1 MASPGRPPVSG
12 ADLRGTRLAQ
22 LIRKLKDRE
31 LQRHDIVTTETRIG
45 RDETNDIAID
55 NPGISRHHAS
65 VRWNG
70 REFLVTDEGSQNGLF
85 VNGQKA
91 TTWTLRDGDAI
102 QVGKFELV
110 FTLSGG
116 RAPASLPP
124 RDGGPAV
131 GKVRNPL
138 PTVAV
143 TAEDVKR
150 IMAEAESRSRA
161 SSADTGSS
169 EAPPNLRAGGT
180 NYKGV
185 AIGLG
190 LLVIALIGVT
200 VYLIVNR

>member
-1 MASPGRPPVSG
+1 M
-12 ADLRGTRLAQ
+12 AQ

-31 LQRHDIVTTETRIG
+31 LQRHDILTTETRIG

-70 REFLVTDEGSQNGLF
+70 SEFLVTDEGSQNGLF

-91 TTWTLRDGDAI
+91 ATWTLRDGDAI

-110 FTLSGG
+110 FTIAGG
-116 RAPASLPP
+116 RPPASLPP
-124 RDGGPAV
+124 RGGGPSI

-138 PTVAV
+138 PTIAV

-150 IMAEAESRSRA
+150 VMADVESRNRA
-161 SSADTGSS
+161 SVADTGSS
-169 EAPPNLRAGGT
+169 EAPPNLRAGNS
-180 NYKGV
+180 NYKGL

-200 VYLIVNR
+200 VFLLVNR